1 MKKTIEF
8 ETTKK
13 DLTHLSGLIFF
24 QRLVKSI
31 SLDSVI
37 GQKKSVVK
45 KREYCLETRTEEV
58 SEEFGI
64 QKDGAVGG
72 T

>member
-37 GQKKSVVK
+37 GQKN
-45 KREYCLETRTEEV
+45 RL
-58 SEEFGI
+58 
-64 QKDGAVGG
+64 
-72 T
+72 

>member
-37 GQKKSVVK
+37 GQKKT
-45 KREYCLETRTEEV
+45 L
-58 SEEFGI
+58 
-64 QKDGAVGG
+64 QKESF
-72 T
+72 